1 METGCFTPVYDN
13 QTLFYSYAVLNQII
27 FTQLNITP
35 PHLSEKFM
43 STAEEY
49 DRMMYV
55 DRTDILVES
64 YETDDL
70 CRVRTIEAMD
80 EVIQVFNL
88 A

>member
-1 METGCFTPVYDN
+1 
-13 QTLFYSYAVLNQII
+13 
-27 FTQLNITP
+27 
-35 PHLSEKFM
+35 
-43 STAEEY
+43 
-49 DRMMYV
+49 MYE

-80 EVIQVFNL
+80 EVIQVFSL